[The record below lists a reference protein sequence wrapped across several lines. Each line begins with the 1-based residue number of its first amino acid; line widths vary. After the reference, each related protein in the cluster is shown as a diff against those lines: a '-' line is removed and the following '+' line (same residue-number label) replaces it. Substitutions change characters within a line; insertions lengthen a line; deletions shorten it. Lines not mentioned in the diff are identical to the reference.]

1 MAYQSLD
8 QNSVIDFLRTR
19 PAMKDFF
26 AKGYDLKARE
36 VGDGNLNLV
45 FFVTNAADETEG
57 VVVKQAVPYLRVAGD
72 SWPLT
77 LERMRFETQ
86 ALRLQGEL
94 APGLVPAVYDDD
106 QEMSLVVMEYL
117 GKHEIMRKPLV
128 HRVRFPRFVDHIT
141 TFMARTLFLTSDM
154 HLEGIKKKELQAK
167 FINPHLCKMQEDFV
181 FTNPYMQSDEN
192 HWNPLVDGEVQ
203 AVRRNGALKVR
214 IGEMKE
220 KYMTQAQCLIHNDL
234 HTGSIMLNQE
244 DTRVIDPEFAFF
256 GPMGH
261 DIAAVLQNLTLNYL
275 SHFAHTPDP
284 AERADYQAYLL
295 DTIEHI
301 WLEFERKF
309 EALWLAENTGELMQS
324 KYWDFAGGQ
333 QAWAEF
339 RARYVQRLFQDVVG
353 FSGCKILRRMMG
365 IVTVWDISSI
375 EDPVKRA
382 EVERMAIRIG
392 TRWLMEKE
400 SIHSISDYLGIVKEE
415 SAGIAK

>member
-1 MAYQSLD
+1 MYKSLD
-8 QNSVIDFLRTR
+8 VKSVIDYLHTR

-26 AKGYDLKARE
+26 ARGYKLNARE

-57 VVVKQAVPYLRVAGD
+57 VVVKQAVPYLRVAGK

-86 ALRLQGEL
+86 ALRLQGQL

-106 QEMSLVVMEYL
+106 PEMSLVVMEYL

-128 HRVRFPRFVDHIT
+128 HRQHFPLFVDHIS
-141 TFMARTLFLTSDM
+141 TFMARTLFMTSDM
-154 HLEGIKKKELQAK
+154 YLTGIQKKELQAK

-192 HWNPLVDGEVQ
+192 HWNPLVDAEVQ
-203 AVRRNGALKVR
+203 AVRRNGALKIR

-220 KYMTQAQCLIHNDL
+220 KYMTQGQSLIHSDL

-244 DTRVIDPEFAFF
+244 DTRVIDPEFSFI
-256 GPMGH
+256 GPMGY
-261 DIAAVLQNLTLNYL
+261 DVGAVLQNLTLNYL
-275 SHFAHTPDP
+275 SHFAHTTDLSAR
-284 AERADYQAYLL
+284 AEYQAYQL
-295 DTIEHI
+295 DMMEQI
-301 WLEFERKF
+301 WNQFALKF
-309 EALWLAENTGELMQS
+309 EDLWVKENNGELMPSQ
-324 KYWDFAGGQ
+324 YWEFEGGKP
-333 QAWAEF
+333 AWAEF
-339 RARYVQRLFQDVVG
+339 RKRYMERVFQDMVG

-375 EDPVKRA
+375 EDQVKRA
-382 EVERMAIRIG
+382 EIERMAIKIG
-392 TRWLMEKE
+392 IRWLMERDA
-400 SIHSISDYLGIVKEE
+400 IHSMTDYLGIIKEE
-415 SAGIAK
+415 CAGAAK